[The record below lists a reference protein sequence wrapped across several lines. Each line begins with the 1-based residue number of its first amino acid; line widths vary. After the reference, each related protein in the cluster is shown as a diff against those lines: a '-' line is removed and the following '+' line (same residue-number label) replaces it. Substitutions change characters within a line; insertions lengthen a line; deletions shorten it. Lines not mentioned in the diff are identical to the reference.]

1 MDDLIFPERDPFS
14 PIKYAYKAQQIL
26 HSEQS
31 EFQEILVFECSH
43 FGRILALDGV
53 VQLTERDEFIYHE
66 MLSHV
71 VLHAHPRPANV
82 LIIGGGD
89 GGTLREVAKHKP
101 VTRIDLVE
109 LDPRVIQVS
118 RQFLPKLATSFDDPR
133 LTIANM
139 DGAMFLRQSTILFD
153 VIIVD
158 CTDPVGPAKGLFS
171 DDFFA
176 DVIRR
181 LAPDGIFV
189 AQTES
194 LHFHQPF
201 VADVQHRL
209 ARMFDIADLYT
220 ASLATYA
227 GNWWTFSV
235 GSRRYNPRAQAR
247 SCEVATKYYFDDV
260 HEHAFLPQSLYSRLI
275 EK

>member
-1 MDDLIFPERDPFS
+1 MDDLLFLERDPFS
-14 PIKYAYKAQQIL
+14 PIRYAYKAQQIL

-31 EFQEILVFECSH
+31 EFQEILVFECAY

-53 VQLTERDEFIYHE
+53 VQLTEKDEFIYHE
-66 MLSHV
+66 MLTHV
-71 VLHAHPRPANV
+71 VLHAHPRPENV

-101 VTRIDLVE
+101 VSRIDLVE
-109 LDPRVIQVS
+109 LDPAVIQVS
-118 RQFLPKLATSFDDPR
+118 RQYLPTLATSFDDPR
-133 LTIANM
+133 LTISNM
-139 DGAMFLRQSTILFD
+139 EGAAFLQQSTTLYD

-176 DVIRR
+176 DVIHR

-194 LHFHQPF
+194 LHFHRPF
-201 VADVQHRL
+201 VTEVQHRL
-209 ARMFDIADLYT
+209 ARMFNIADLYT

-235 GSRRYNPRAQAR
+235 GSRRYNPRAQAQN
-247 SCEVATKYYFDDV
+247 CEVTTKYYSDDV
-260 HEHAFLPQSLYSRLI
+260 HAHAFLPQSLYDRLI
-275 EK
+275 RK